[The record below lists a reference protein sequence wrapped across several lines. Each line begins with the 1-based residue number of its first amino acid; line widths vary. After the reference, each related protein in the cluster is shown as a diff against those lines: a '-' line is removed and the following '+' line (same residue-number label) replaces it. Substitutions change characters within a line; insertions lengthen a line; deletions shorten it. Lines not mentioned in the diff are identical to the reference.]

1 MTLPTHLLV
10 AAAAF
15 GLTFVVP
22 ASASAWDPL
31 QSCGGGTYTH
41 WPTDHAQWRYAS
53 NFPSGDFSEAEAL
66 QIITDS
72 FEEWGEPGC
81 SSFTTSQ
88 ASDTTSDPMWGSGNL
103 AVGFYQWGWPASLGS
118 GVLAVTFPSWN
129 YDCGLTSASI
139 AMNEQDHNWVAGDWG
154 NDAQSVMTH
163 EVGHYVGLDHSSY
176 WDSTMTSSYSGG
188 TGDRTLSCDD
198 TEAACALY
206 PSGGTACGAPAGS
219 DYCPCGQT
227 CQGGWCN
234 GVVSGDP
241 WGGGDDDDSWS
252 SDDDDAWP
260 DDDDDDTGPNGGCD
274 APPETASESE
284 PNDWDGD
291 NDYDAISS
299 AGGDLTVS
307 ATLDCG
313 NNGNTWTSDVD
324 WFVVEFPCSDQ
335 ATFTMDWSNGQSD
348 LDFWVYDENTDL
360 LTNNMDEDYS
370 GPVSEVG
377 YANGKVHIAVA
388 CWSGPTVSYTFEV
401 DFAPSG
407 WSPPAGDDDDDDD
420 TTPGPSDDDDQASDD
435 DDDEPGP
442 SDDDDGSDDQASDDD
457 DGELE
462 PFPQGDIRTVGCG
475 CSAATPGGSGGLVGL
490 MLAGAVALR
499 RRRR

>member
-1 MTLPTHLLV
+1 MRPTLLLLTVLVGVV
-10 AAAAF
+10 A
-15 GLTFVVP
+15 LP
-22 ASASAWDPL
+22 ATAGAWDPL

-41 WPTDHAQWRYAS
+41 WPANHAEWRYAT

-72 FEEWGEPGC
+72 MEEWGEPGC
-81 SSFTTSQ
+81 SDFTVTR
-88 ASDTTSDPMWGSGNL
+88 ASNTTGDPMWGNSNE

-129 YDCGLTSASI
+129 YNCELTSATI

-176 WDSTMTSSYSGG
+176 WDSTMTSSYNGG

-234 GVVSGDP
+234 GVESGDP

-252 SDDDDAWP
+252 GDDDDAWP
-260 DDDDDDTGPNGGCD
+260 DDDDDDGPYGDCD

-284 PNDWDGD
+284 PNDWDGE
-291 NDYDAISS
+291 NDYDAIDS
-299 AGGDLTVS
+299 AGGDLTVTAS
-307 ATLDCG
+307 LACG

-324 WFVVEFPCSDQ
+324 WFVVDFPCADS
-335 ATFTMDWSNGQSD
+335 ATFTMDWSGGTSD

-360 LTNNMDEDYS
+360 LTNNMDEDYQ
-370 GPVSEVG
+370 GPVSETG
-377 YANGKVHIAVA
+377 YANGRVYIAVA

-407 WSPPAGDDDDDDD
+407 WTPPAGDDDDDAADD
-420 TTPGPSDDDDQASDD
+420 DDAGPSDDDDSQPDSGDD
-435 DDDEPGP
+435 DDAGPGP
-442 SDDDDGSDDQASDDD
+442 SDDDDGSQDNAQD
-457 DGELE
+457 DGELDAY
-462 PFPQGDIRTVGCG
+462 PQGDIRSVGCG
-475 CSAATPGGSGGLVGL
+475 CASGGSTPVGVGAWRVGL
-490 MLAGAVALR
+490 LFLGGRGR
-499 RRRR
+499 RRL